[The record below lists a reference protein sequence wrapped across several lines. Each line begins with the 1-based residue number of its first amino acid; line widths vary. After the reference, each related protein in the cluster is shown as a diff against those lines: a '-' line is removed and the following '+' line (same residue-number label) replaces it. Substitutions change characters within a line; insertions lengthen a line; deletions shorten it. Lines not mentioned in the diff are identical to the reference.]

1 MADPTDTPT
10 TPTPAPTDGFLASDQ
25 DGEGVQPLGNSG
37 WLTVTIRGTAYRLRN
52 PFFGELKKL
61 RTALQAVQDEI
72 EAGNEQVMKLTQ
84 DIVAHQQSIAG
95 KDDDDLTAA
104 ERRKTAKLNTD
115 ARKASRDLIDVADDR
130 RMGWWTLVFDTL
142 SVDGTPDDW
151 PAWVVDIDLPGR
163 VMQHWRSVP
172 LAPGR

>member
-1 MADPTDTPT
+1 MTEPTSD
-10 TPTPAPTDGFLASDQ
+10 TPTPALDGFLATDQ

-72 EAGNEQVMKLTQ
+72 EAGNDKVMRLTQ
-84 DIVAHQQSIAG
+84 DIVAHQQAIQGRDESDVTTSE
-95 KDDDDLTAA
+95 KRKSDRLNA
-104 ERRKTAKLNTD
+104 E
-115 ARKASRDLIDVADDR
+115 ARKASRELIDLADDR
-130 RMGWWTLVFDTL
+130 RMGWWTLVFATL
-142 SVDGTPDDW
+142 SVDGTPPDW
-151 PAWVVDIDLPGR
+151 PSWVVDINLPGK
-163 VMQHWRSVP
+163 VMEHWRSVP

>member
-1 MADPTDTPT
+1 MTEPTSD
-10 TPTPAPTDGFLASDQ
+10 TPTPALDGFLATDQ

-72 EAGNEQVMKLTQ
+72 ETGNDAVMKLTQ
-84 DIVAHQQSIAG
+84 EIVAHQQTIQGIAEE
-95 KDDDDLTAA
+95 DQTAA
-104 ERRKTAKLNTD
+104 QRRKAAKLSAD
-115 ARKASRDLIDVADDR
+115 ARKASRDLVDMADDR
-130 RMGWWTLVFDTL
+130 RMGWWTLVFYTL
-142 SVDGTPDDW
+142 SVDGIPADW
-151 PAWVVDIDLPGR
+151 PSWVVDINLPGK
-163 VMQHWRSVP
+163 VMEHWRSVP

>member
-1 MADPTDTPT
+1 MTEPTSD
-10 TPTPAPTDGFLASDQ
+10 TPTPALDGFLASDQ

-72 EAGNEQVMKLTQ
+72 ETGNDKVMRLTQ
-84 DIVAHQQSIAG
+84 DIVAHQQAIQGRDES
-95 KDDDDLTAA
+95 DLTTSEKRKSDRLNA
-104 ERRKTAKLNTD
+104 E
-115 ARKASRDLIDVADDR
+115 ARKASRELIDLADDR
-130 RMGWWTLVFDTL
+130 RMAWWTLTFETL
-142 SVDGTPDDW
+142 SVDGIPADW
-151 PAWVVDIDLPGR
+151 PSWVVDINLPGK
-163 VMQHWRSVP
+163 VMEHWRSVP